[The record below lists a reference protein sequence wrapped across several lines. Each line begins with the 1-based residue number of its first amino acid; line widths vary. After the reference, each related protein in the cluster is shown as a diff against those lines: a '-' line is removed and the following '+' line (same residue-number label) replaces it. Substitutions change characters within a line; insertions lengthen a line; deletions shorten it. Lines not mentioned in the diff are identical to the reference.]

1 MPPFYDRAAA
11 RLNLGAHTARSRSHR
26 GMSAVYTSVSK
37 RIDVLRWTVSY
48 ASRDSV
54 IACADSRA
62 MFTTVSMSGFR
73 CFEDLRVTD
82 LGRVNLVVGEN
93 GAGKTSLL
101 EGMRL
106 LRAGGNPMT
115 LLASALSRGEY
126 DSEENEDGSY
136 ERLAM
141 LRFAFHGR
149 QVREG
154 MCFRIK
160 GGGAD
165 EADRTITGE
174 IIDVSG
180 NDPDAP
186 MLGSPSSDPGEIEW
200 RGMFPEWAVRLRLD
214 EGSASIDVPLHWS
227 RGSAHRLRLMAPRWD
242 ARARAEIPV
251 FLRANDVDDTVL
263 GQLWDR
269 VAATPDKDGVIAALQ
284 RLEPHIRDIDLRS
297 EPRLPFRSR
306 VAVRIEN
313 GASSS
318 APIGSFGEGV
328 AWLFTL
334 ALGAAATP
342 NKLLLVDDIDAGL
355 HHRVMAPMW
364 SMVIETAR
372 RRGLQV
378 FATTHSIDCITALR
392 RACIDAP
399 EHAGEIRVVRLVKGG
414 RSGITFTADELD
426 TAIDGEIEVRG

>member
-1 MPPFYDRAAA
+1 
-11 RLNLGAHTARSRSHR
+11 
-26 GMSAVYTSVSK
+26 
-37 RIDVLRWTVSY
+37 
-48 ASRDSV
+48 
-54 IACADSRA
+54 
-62 MFTTVSMSGFR
+62 MFTTASMSGFR
-73 CFEDLRVTD
+73 CFEELSVTD

-93 GAGKTSLL
+93 GAGKTSFL

-115 LLASALSRGEY
+115 LLASALARGEY
-126 DSEENEDGSY
+126 DSEENEDGSH
-136 ERLAM
+136 ERVAVLH
-141 LRFAFHGR
+141 FAFHGR
-149 QVREG
+149 EVREG
-154 MCFRIK
+154 NRFQIK
-160 GGGAD
+160 GGGAS
-165 EADRTITGE
+165 EADRIISGE
-174 IIDVSG
+174 IVDVAGHDPEAAMMGSSSG
-180 NDPDAP
+180 E
-186 MLGSPSSDPGEIEW
+186 SGETEW
-200 RGMFPEWAVRLRLD
+200 RSMFPEWAVRLRLD
-214 EGSASIDVPLHWS
+214 EGSASIEVPLHWS
-227 RGSAHRLRLMAPRWD
+227 RGNAHRLRLMVPRWD

-269 VAATPDKDGVIAALQ
+269 VVATPAKEGVIEALQ
-284 RLEPHIRDIDLRS
+284 RLEPHIRDIDLRA

-328 AWLFTL
+328 AWLFAL

-355 HHRVMAPMW
+355 HHRVMAHMW
-364 SMVIETAR
+364 AMVIDTAR

-399 EHAGEIRVVRLVKGG
+399 ERASEIRVVRLVRGG

-426 TAIDGEIEVRG
+426 TAIEGEVEVRG